1 MVQRNKGALRRR
13 GIARLVI
20 GVPHTTIH
28 FVKER
33 CRNARRTRGGLVPY
47 AFRVIG
53 DRQGKHAHLVRGGL
67 VACGFLKSGIR
78 IPHWWRRV

>member
-1 MVQRNKGALRRR
+1 MVQRNKEALRRR

-28 FVKER
+28 FVKESR
-33 CRNARRTRGGLVPY
+33 RNAHRTQGVIVPY

-53 DRQGKHAHLVRGGL
+53 DRQGKHAHLVQGGL

-78 IPHWWRRV
+78 IPHRLRRV